1 MGKRILTIGP
11 SYRWK
16 STCKRYTVIISK
28 PCILKMSEI
37 AQEHYPNEVGS
48 SLVGAYSHDGFQAY
62 VLEVAP
68 LSSDSKGTP
77 TSFYRGTAG
86 LRGFYKK
93 LRRGF
98 FGRRYYVGE
107 WHSHPDGTP
116 FPSDTDNATQLN
128 IAQDVNTACRECIL
142 VVIGGILSSF
152 DQIGVFVYSRERG
165 RVNLHRGRNPETPL
179 AT

>member
-1 MGKRILTIGP
+1 MGKRILTIGN
-11 SYRWK
+11 SCRWI
-16 STCKRYTVIISK
+16 SECKRYTVIIPKS
-28 PCILKMSEI
+28 CILKMIKI
-37 AQEHYPNEVGS
+37 AQEHYPEEVGS
-48 SLVGAYSHDGFQAY
+48 SLVGSYSHDGFKAC
-62 VLEVAP
+62 VLDLAP

-77 TSFYRGTAG
+77 TSFYRGAAG

-116 FPSDTDNATQLN
+116 SPSNTDSTTQLE
-128 IAQDVNTACRECIL
+128 IAHDKYTGCPECIL
-142 VVIGGILSSF
+142 VIVGGTLSSF

-165 RVNLHRGRNPETPL
+165 RIVLKRENSSSYT
-179 AT
+179 